1 MNEILNTVYPFEVD
15 GNCFLFTP
23 DTVSIYKVSRSTY
36 EAAKQGDVKGIPSGG
51 KDTANNDEGE
61 RGEMLKE
68 IYIQVIH
75 DCNLD
80 CKYCYA
86 GGGNF
91 GGNPAKM
98 DIATVEKAV
107 DFFVSNLDPTVIGD
121 LGFDGGE
128 PFLNWDVIEHAT
140 AYAKN
145 KAGQLKKKLFFH
157 IGANGTLFND
167 RTNAF
172 ITGNHISLGV
182 SIDGDKEAH
191 DRNRQTRNHLGSY
204 DTVVRN
210 VKSILAV
217 SDNVNLQG
225 RVTIT
230 KTNLK
235 CLDIVKHLLEIG
247 FRHIYLEPVSGTVE
261 PWIMSREDLDI
272 IKNEFTQ
279 LAQFYTGA
287 LLKGQFFILRNF
299 YIFLK
304 RLHMKK
310 RVHYRCGVGRSGPA
324 ITPMGDIFPCYKFS
338 GLPQYRLG
346 NVHNVHNVHGKPID
360 TEIQRQFIE
369 NQVDRRPGCRDCW
382 ARYLCGGG
390 CAYLSLCKK
399 NDIAVNDEQDCELSL
414 HTAKLSLQIY
424 AAVKMK
430 NPKLW
435 DAFFRQGIAEPS

>member
-1 MNEILNTVYPFEVD
+1 MNDFLNTFYPFEVD
-15 GNCFLFTP
+15 GNYFLFTP
-23 DTVSIYKVSRSTY
+23 DTVSIYKVSRPTY
-36 EAAKQGDVKGIPSGG
+36 EAAKQGDVKGIPPGRKNEAG
-51 KDTANNDEGE
+51 NEE
-61 RGEMLKE
+61 FQRGEMLKE
-68 IYIQVIH
+68 IYIQIIH

-91 GGNPAKM
+91 GGKAAKM

-107 DFFVSNLDPTVIGD
+107 DFFISNLDPSVIGD

-128 PFLNWDVIEHAT
+128 PFLNWDLIEHAT
-140 AYAKN
+140 MYAKK
-145 KAGQLKKKLFFH
+145 KAAQGGKKLFFH

-172 ITGNHISLGV
+172 ITGHHISLGV
-182 SIDGDKEAH
+182 SIDGDKHAH
-191 DRNRQTRNHLGSY
+191 DVNRRFRHHQGSY

-210 VKSILAV
+210 VKSILAI
-217 SDNVNLQG
+217 SQNLNLQG
-225 RVTIT
+225 RATIT

-235 CLDIVKHLLEIG
+235 CGEIVKHLLEIG
-247 FRHIYLEPVSGTVE
+247 FRHIYLEPVSGTME
-261 PWIMSREDLDI
+261 PWMMSREDLDI

-279 LAQFYTGA
+279 LAGFYTDE
-287 LLKGQFFILRNF
+287 LLNGRFFILRNF

-310 RVHYRCGVGRSGPA
+310 RVYYRCGVGRSGPA
-324 ITPMGDIFPCYKFS
+324 VTPRGDIFPCYKFS
-338 GLPQYRLG
+338 GIPQYRLG
-346 NVHNVHNVHGKPID
+346 NVHGEPID
-360 TEIQRQFIE
+360 KEMQRQFVD

-399 NDIAVNDEQDCELSL
+399 NAIDVNDEQDCELSL
-414 HTAKLSLQIY
+414 HTAKLSLQVY

-430 NPKLW
+430 NPGLW
-435 DAFFRQGIAEPS
+435 DAFFRPGTPANP